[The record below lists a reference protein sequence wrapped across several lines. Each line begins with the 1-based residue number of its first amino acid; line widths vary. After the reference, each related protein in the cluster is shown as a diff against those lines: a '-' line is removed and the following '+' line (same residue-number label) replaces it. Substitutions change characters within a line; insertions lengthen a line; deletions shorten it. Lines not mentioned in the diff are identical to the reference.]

1 MDEQRG
7 AKGTKAPGWRPKVPV
22 RSAVPALG
30 SARRMGSR
38 AVSDDLATRRAPDAR
53 PSPDPSAPARLRAC
67 LAELTA
73 LHRHVC
79 PRQVLGVRMGLYA
92 GELLGL
98 DLPRS
103 DKRVLVFVETD
114 GCLADSISVAT
125 GCWLGRRT
133 LRLIDQGKTAA
144 TFVDTVTG
152 RAIRIRPQPTARRR
166 ALDHAPDAPDRWHA
180 QLDGYRIMPIAEL
193 LGAEPVTLALDLDA
207 IRSSPGKRAVCAECG
222 EDVMN
227 EREVIRDG
235 TAFCQACAGDR
246 YYLPAG

>member
-1 MDEQRG
+1 MSS
-7 AKGTKAPGWRPKVPV
+7 P
-22 RSAVPALG
+22 
-30 SARRMGSR
+30 
-38 AVSDDLATRRAPDAR
+38 AVSDGVGTRRAPDAR
-53 PSPDPSAPARLRAC
+53 PSPNPSALAQLRAS

-133 LRLIDQGKTAA
+133 LRLVDQGKTAA

-152 RAIRIRPQPTARRR
+152 RAIRIRPQPSARRR
-166 ALDHAPDAPDRWHA
+166 ALDQVPDAADRWHA
-180 QLDGYRIMPIAEL
+180 QLHGYRIMPTVEL
-193 LGAEPVTLALDLDA
+193 LGAEPVTMALDLDA
-207 IRSSPGKRAVCAECG
+207 IRSSPGKRVVCAECG
-222 EDVMN
+222 EDIMN

-235 TAFCQACAGDR
+235 ATSCRACAGDR
-246 YYLPAG
+246 YYVPVE